1 MESLGGETLL
11 GRGGGA
17 ADAKQACDLG
27 HLESGLAVQQEVA
40 EQADGVVVAA
50 AAAQEAEGGVQ
61 HGALGGGQRGLG
73 DGGIFQ
79 PTGEVRG
86 IRGHDVSS
94 AASGDGGS
102 VWRRSGKV
110 TPKARKTIRC

>member
-50 AAAQEAEGGVQ
+50 AAAQEAEGGVE
-61 HGALGGGQRGLG
+61 HGALGVGQDGLG
-73 DGGIFQ
+73 DSGVFQ
-79 PTGEVRG
+79 PTGE
-86 IRGHDVSS
+86 IRDGGGHDVLSG
-94 AASGDGGS
+94 ASGNGGKCMAPLME
-102 VWRRSGKV
+102 GY
-110 TPKARKTIRC
+110 TIS